1 MVASFEIIIQDFPQL
16 IFTYHL
22 FYIQFYAGLQVLKR
36 LFHSITWN

>member
-22 FYIQFYAGLQVLKR
+22 FYIYNFMQGYKSWRGFSTA
-36 LFHSITWN
+36 